1 MSVGRY
7 TLLGEIGAGGMATVH
22 LARLRGP
29 MGFVKTVAV
38 KRLRQTLASEKGFV
52 EMLVDEARLG
62 ARIQHP
68 NVVSTL
74 DVVIRPDEVLLVL
87 DYVHGESLARL
98 LAVAREEN
106 RDVPIPIVA
115 AIVVDGLHGLHAA
128 HSTRDETGTPL
139 DIVHRDLSPQ
149 NLLVGV
155 DGVARVADFGVAK
168 ARGRVQETESGVI
181 KGKAAYMA
189 PEQAHGATVQAS
201 DIFSMA
207 VVAWEMIAGERLFKG
222 TTPGETLANVLV
234 GKVRPLSMR
243 ADVPKWLEDTIRKG
257 LQRDLTKRFSTA
269 LEMAQAIEA
278 GGKLAS
284 RDEVGAWVRSLVGK
298 SLDER
303 DSLISSTGNSAP
315 IAAGELL
322 ALTLTSEPRPFPR
335 RRPWIAVALVACVAG
350 GAFAAAMLRPTTTA
364 DPADADVTAL
374 DAAARVGVASST
386 FDAALELDA
395 ALALDAAPDAD
406 ATDAAKVTV
415 SASSASARENPTR
428 APAKGRPGPK
438 PRGRDCDPPYIVDAN
453 GRIQYK
459 RDCLKR

>member
-1 MSVGRY
+1 MGTAPLVVGRY
-7 TLLGEIGAGGMATVH
+7 AIFEEVARGGMAAVH
-22 LARLRGP
+22 VGRLAGP
-29 MGFVKTVAV
+29 GGFTRTVAV
-38 KRLRQTLASEKGFV
+38 KRLHPAYASDPKFV
-52 EMLVDEARLG
+52 SMFLDEARLA
-62 ARIQHP
+62 ARISHP

-201 DIFSMA
+201 DVFSMA

-243 ADVPKWLEDTIRKG
+243 ADVPKDAK
-257 LQRDLTKRFSTA
+257 TA
-269 LEMAQAIEA
+269 
-278 GGKLAS
+278 
-284 RDEVGAWVRSLVGK
+284 R
-298 SLDER
+298 
-303 DSLISSTGNSAP
+303 
-315 IAAGELL
+315 AA
-322 ALTLTSEPRPFPR
+322 
-335 RRPWIAVALVACVAG
+335 
-350 GAFAAAMLRPTTTA
+350 
-364 DPADADVTAL
+364 
-374 DAAARVGVASST
+374 
-386 FDAALELDA
+386 
-395 ALALDAAPDAD
+395 
-406 ATDAAKVTV
+406 
-415 SASSASARENPTR
+415 
-428 APAKGRPGPK
+428 
-438 PRGRDCDPPYIVDAN
+438 
-453 GRIQYK
+453 
-459 RDCLKR
+459 